1 MDQVDRVV
9 VDTSVL
15 ISRLLLPDSIPG
27 RVVTRAI
34 RRHQLLASDDTLNE
48 LADLLARPKFDPY
61 LTIGERQEFLRLL
74 LRLVEWVPIVR
85 RIEASRDPNDDKFL
99 ELAINGRVDVL
110 ITGDEDLLVLD
121 PFRRIPI
128 LSPRAYLER
137 S

>member
-27 RVVTRAI
+27 RVVTGAI

-48 LADLLARPKFDPY
+48 LADVLARPKFDPY

-99 ELAINGRVDVL
+99 ELAINGRADVL
-110 ITGDEDLLVLD
+110 ITGDEDLLALD

-128 LSPRAYLER
+128 LSPSAYLER